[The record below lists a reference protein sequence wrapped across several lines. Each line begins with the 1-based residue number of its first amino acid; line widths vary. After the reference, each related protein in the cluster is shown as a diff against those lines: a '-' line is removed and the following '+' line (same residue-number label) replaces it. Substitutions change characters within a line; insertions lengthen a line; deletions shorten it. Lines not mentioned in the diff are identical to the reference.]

1 MQEIKQ
7 VIRKYEY
14 VIKVDGK
21 EVWRGLNPKDKYW
34 EVKGKNTDKEIGI
47 AWHSQDDVLIC

>member
-7 VIRKYEY
+7 VLRKYEY

-34 EVKGKNTDKEIGI
+34 EIKEKNPSKEVGI
-47 AWHSQDDVLIC
+47 AWNSQDDVLIC